1 MADLALRPRS
11 PTELVDAAIQLYRR
25 EPLPFIVA
33 VALAYAP
40 LLMLLP
46 VVGFGAVF
54 LQNAAANVATV
65 LLVIAV
71 GVLVYILVSG
81 LTVVLASE
89 LYLGRTANLGKAF
102 ATVGRTFG
110 SMLGALVALG
120 ILMLLIA
127 VPVMVGAAAFRSPG
141 IAVLGVLAVMIV
153 EAYVA
158 ATFFAVKHVVLLEG
172 VSSTG
177 SLGRSASLTKGQRL
191 HVMGTVALVVLLN
204 MAITLGVVLVA
215 SMIPSLI
222 VQAILQFA
230 ATIIA
235 YPLIGIVQTVLYY
248 DLRIRREGFDIEY
261 LATAFE
267 QPPATT

>member
-40 LLMLLP
+40 LLILLP
-46 VVGFGAVF
+46 VVGFGTVF
-54 LQNAAANVATV
+54 LQNAATNVATI

-71 GVLVYILVSG
+71 GVVVYILVSG

-110 SMLGALVALG
+110 SMLGAIVALG
-120 ILMLLIA
+120 IVMVLVA
-127 VPVMVGAAAFRSPG
+127 VPVMLGAALFRNP
-141 IAVLGVLAVMIV
+141 IVAILGVLVVMAVEV
-153 EAYVA
+153 YVA
-158 ATFFAVKHVVLLEG
+158 ATFFAVKHAVLLEG

-177 SLGRSASLTKGQRL
+177 ALGRSAALTKGERW
-191 HVMGTVALVVLLN
+191 HVMGTIALVVLLN
-204 MAITLGVVLVA
+204 MAVTIGIVLVA

-230 ATIIA
+230 ATTIV
-235 YPLIGIVQTVLYY
+235 YPLIGIVQTALYY

-261 LATAFE
+261 LASAFE
-267 QPPATT
+267 QPPAPT